1 MTFWSLACETGRHA
15 TATNTLSAL
24 AQLDASKTTDASG
37 VPSAKISVTIRN
49 PLSISLWREFNRREK
64 RVTAPNQEK
73 PVRLCQN
80 CGLKPVRQKF
90 CGDLC
95 RQQAHRK
102 KLEQS
107 PAYQKELHAVDG
119 GRLEVENI
127 IATRHVRASNGM
139 MFDGI
144 KDGVG
149 RTDTMLALPPNEKA
163 KVVYPTPR
171 RLEFAVEF
179 AAEDIDAAI
188 AKIRAA

>member
-1 MTFWSLACETGRHA
+1 VFLPE
-15 TATNTLSAL
+15 L
-24 AQLDASKTTDASG
+24 AQLDASKMTDASG

-49 PLSISLWREFNRREK
+49 PLAIDLWKEFNRREK
-64 RVTAPNQEK
+64 RVPAPKQEK

-80 CGLKPVRQKF
+80 CGLKPARQKF
-90 CGDLC
+90 CSDLC

-102 KLEQS
+102 KLAES

-127 IATRHVRASNGM
+127 IATRYMRMSNGM

-144 KDGVG
+144 KDSVG
-149 RTDTMLALPPNEKA
+149 RTDTMLALPSTEKA
-163 KVVYPTPR
+163 KIVYPTPR

-188 AKIRAA
+188 EKIRAA